1 MSIVNCKNIYREN
14 LKQLSFNKLASIR
27 ELQLNFF
34 FLKNGNFLVL
44 VVNPDVTN
52 FHLRN

>member
-34 FLKNGNFLVL
+34 LKNGNFLVL